1 MNSNARLT
9 FLLLAVIALC
19 THGALAQ
26 DVIGSKDHP
35 LVSRYPNSVITKYG
49 TKEYDEYLLP
59 LSGVPRQG
67 LQLAKTK
74 HLEGKLTKIR
84 YAVPPV
90 PNPRSTLEVYRNYE
104 AALMKA
110 GFESLFSCVSPQ
122 CGDMAWQLYHFPI
135 ETSSQRFLAVRRARP
150 EGDVYISLYVMDHN
164 NSQGFLFV
172 ALDIIEMRPM
182 ESGLITVNAEV
193 MAKEIAASGR
203 VVLYGIYFD
212 FNKAEIKPE
221 SEPTIN
227 EIAKLLKQQPS
238 LKLLVTGHTDN
249 VGTMAYNVE
258 LSQRRAEAIV
268 NRLVSRYGIEQGRLT
283 PQGLGFKS
291 PVATNSTEEGRAKNR
306 RVELVEQ

>member
-1 MNSNARLT
+1 MNSKASLT

-19 THGALAQ
+19 AHGALAQ
-26 DVIGSKDHP
+26 DVVGSKDHP
-35 LVSRYPNSVITKYG
+35 LISRYPNSVITRYQ
-49 TKEYDEYLLP
+49 TREYDEYLLP

-67 LQLAKTK
+67 LQMAKTK
-74 HLEGKLTKIR
+74 HLEGKLTRIL
-84 YAVPPV
+84 YAVPPI
-90 PNPRSTLEVYRNYE
+90 PTPRSTLEVYRNYE
-104 AALMKA
+104 SALIKA
-110 GFESLFSCVSPQ
+110 GFESLFSCVNPQ
-122 CGDMAWQLYHFPI
+122 CGDMAWQLYHAPFEI
-135 ETSSQRFLAVRRARP
+135 TSQRFLAARRARP
-150 EGDVYISLYVMDHN
+150 EGDVYVSLYVMDHTI
-164 NSQGFLFV
+164 SRGSLFV
-172 ALDIIEMRPM
+172 ALDIIEMKLM
-182 ESGLITVNAEV
+182 ESGLITVNAEA

-221 SEPTIN
+221 SEPTLI
-227 EIAKLLKQQPS
+227 EIAKLLKQQPA

-268 NRLVSRYGIEQGRLT
+268 NRLVTRYGIEQGRLT

>member
-1 MNSNARLT
+1 MNFMRT
-9 FLLLAVIALC
+9 PTLLVIAAI
-19 THGALAQ
+19 ALLPGRARAQ

-49 TKEYDEYLLP
+49 TRDYDEYLLP

-74 HLEGKLTKIR
+74 NLEGKLTTIR
-84 YAVPPV
+84 YAVPPI
-90 PNPRSTLEVYRNYE
+90 PTPRSTLEVYRNYE
-104 AALMKA
+104 SALMKA
-110 GFESLFSCVSPQ
+110 GFESLFSCVNPQ
-122 CGDMAWQLYHFPI
+122 CGDMAWQLYHAPFEI
-135 ETSSQRFLAVRRARP
+135 TSQRFLAARRARP
-150 EGDVYISLYVMDHN
+150 EGDVYVSLYVMDHTI
-164 NSQGFLFV
+164 SRGSLFV
-172 ALDIIEMRPM
+172 ALDIIEMKPM
-182 ESGLITVNAEV
+182 ESGLITVSAEA

-203 VVLYGIYFD
+203 VALYGIYFD

-221 SEPTIN
+221 SEPTIS

-268 NRLVSRYGIEQGRLT
+268 NRLVTRYGIEQRRLT
-283 PQGLGFKS
+283 PHGLGFKS
-291 PVATNSTEEGRAKNR
+291 PLATNSTEEGRAKNR